1 MRILWIR
8 SLLAL
13 FVALALLPVSAR
25 AQQPQDFSKVEI
37 KVTQVSGNIYML
49 QGSGGNIAAS
59 MGDDGVLIVD
69 TEYSPLADKIQ
80 AALKGIGI
88 TDKPVRF
95 VIDTHHHG
103 DHSDGNAAW
112 GARGATIVA
121 TENPRKRLENGSP
134 GGNGGALKFQS
145 AAQPKAALPVITFDD
160 HIMLHLNGE
169 EIRVM
174 HFPNAHTD
182 GDAVIFFSGNNV
194 VHMGDEFVRYGFPFV
209 DVAAGGSVQGMIA
222 ACEKVAATLPADVK
236 VIPGHGDIAT
246 MADVREYT
254 KMMKDTLA
262 VVQAAMA
269 KGETLDQMKSEKILA
284 AWPKYSGAFVNAD
297 AWIET
302 IYNSLKS
309 AGAAPKS
316 N

>member
-1 MRILWIR
+1 MRKIWLVAMLLLP
-8 SLLAL
+8 SLAL
-13 FVALALLPVSAR
+13 
-25 AQQPQDFSKVEI
+25 AQQPPDFSKVEI
-37 KVTQVSGNIYML
+37 KVSKVSGNIYML
-49 QGSGGNIAAS
+49 QGAGGNIAAS
-59 MGDDGVLIVD
+59 LGDDGVLIVD

-95 VIDTHHHG
+95 VIDTHYHG

-112 GARGATIVA
+112 GARGATIIA
-121 TENPRKRLENGSP
+121 NENLRKRLENGSA

-145 AAQPKAALPVITFDD
+145 QAQPKAALPIITFDSGL
-160 HIMLHLNGE
+160 MLHLNGE

-174 HFPNAHTD
+174 HFPAAHTD
-182 GDAVIFFSGNNV
+182 GDAVIYFSKNNV

-209 DVAAGGSVQGMIA
+209 DVNAGGSVQGMIA
-222 ACEKVAATLPADVK
+222 ANEKVLAMLPADVK
-236 VIPGHGDIAT
+236 VIPGHGDVASLD
-246 MADVREYT
+246 DVREYT

-269 KGETLDQMKSEKILA
+269 KHESLDQMKSEKILA
-284 AWPKYSGAFVNAD
+284 PWQKYNGAFVSTD

-302 IYNSLKS
+302 IYNSLNAAS
-309 AGAAPKS
+309 SGAAKG